1 MGGEW
6 PPAVQG
12 VCERGSV
19 PGPAPSRHM
28 ALCVCVCVCVCVYE
42 REREHKSVGGLLG
55 QEDIK

>member
-28 ALCVCVCVCVCVYE
+28 ALCVCVYE
-42 REREHKSVGGLLG
+42 REREHESVGGLLG